1 MLFRAFAARFAFSVL
16 LGATRLGAQSTFAT
30 ITGTVTDTRM
40 APIPSVAV
48 TATLVATN
56 ISLTGLSNE
65 AGIFSLASLKE
76 GQYTVS
82 AQAPGFKKLV
92 VENVELVAHDIRRL
106 DLQLEVG
113 ANHETIYVASHPDLI
128 ERETPRISDLK
139 TARELNSLPT
149 NSRDIFY
156 QFGLSS
162 MSFVPNGAYW
172 PEFAGSRFDQW
183 ATSWDGT
190 PTMDGFGNSALS
202 NITQTDAIKE
212 VRLDMV
218 NNSAEFGQMALFTLV
233 SKSGTNEIHGTP
245 FEYYQSPAF
254 RARNPFA
261 LARCTGISHFPGF
274 SVGGPL
280 VIPKVYNGKNRT
292 FWFID
297 GERTAG
303 SQQTVSLNPTVP
315 LAAWRNGDFSGLG
328 VPIRNPFTGQIYQD
342 GRIPASAI
350 NPVSKAI
357 QDGFYPLPN
366 FGDTSILGSQN
377 FRSTFGAPFSTDYEA
392 VARLD
397 QRLGNRNYIYGSY
410 VENQLRNNQWEGNL
424 PTFGPRYHLRQQKGF
439 NLAETFTISSTMV
452 NEFRVGYAYN
462 GNPRWGP
469 INGLQQI
476 QGLGLTGLA
485 SNLPDIG
492 GLYQPSFS
500 GIAIT
505 GLSQTPY
512 ANPGGTKKVWTF
524 VDQFS
529 HQHGRHGIKGGL
541 TISRIAYFDKE
552 ASRCLFGCG
561 TFADTYSRVPGVA
574 NSGSAYADFL
584 FGVPTSASIASPP
597 VLTEL
602 HRTSWDFFAQDDWK
616 VTQRLTLNFG
626 LRYEYHPGWTE
637 ASGRLAMFD
646 VTTGSIVVADKG
658 MDKISPLMPSGYVK
672 ILAASS
678 IGLPGDTLLRTNTK
692 RLRPAHR
699 VCLSSLR
706 PQFGR
711 ARRVQYLLQQQSG
724 AAERR

>member
-1 MLFRAFAARFAFSVL
+1 MWNWSLTTSAGWTCSWKWARF
-16 LGATRLGAQSTFAT
+16 TRPCTSPR
-30 ITGTVTDTRM
+30 IT
-40 APIPSVAV
+40 
-48 TATLVATN
+48 
-56 ISLTGLSNE
+56 
-65 AGIFSLASLKE
+65 
-76 GQYTVS
+76 
-82 AQAPGFKKLV
+82 
-92 VENVELVAHDIRRL
+92 
-106 DLQLEVG
+106 
-113 ANHETIYVASHPDLI
+113 DLI
-128 ERETPRISDLK
+128 ETETPRISDLK

-149 NSRDIFY
+149 NVRSIFY
-156 QFGLSS
+156 EFGLSS

-218 NNSAEFGQMALFTLV
+218 NNSAEFGQMGQFTLV
-233 SKSGTNEIHGTP
+233 SKSGTNEIHGTA

-261 LARCTGISHFPGF
+261 LARGTGISHFPGF
-274 SVGGPL
+274 SLGGPL

-328 VPIRNPFTGQIYQD
+328 VPIRNPFTGEVYQD

-357 QDGFYPLPN
+357 QDRFYPLPN
-366 FGDTSILGSQN
+366 FGDTSILRSQN

-410 VENQLRNNQWEGNL
+410 VENQLRNIQWEGNL
-424 PTFGPRYHLRQQKGF
+424 PTFGNVTSFASRRASILRKPSPS
-439 NLAETFTISSTMV
+439 A
-452 NEFRVGYAYN
+452 
-462 GNPRWGP
+462 PRWST
-469 INGLQQI
+469 NSGLAMPTMAILAGGRSTALQEVQS
-476 QGLGLTGLA
+476 LGLTGLA

-500 GIAIT
+500 GIAVT
-505 GLSQTPY
+505 ALSQVLY
-512 ANPGGTKKVWTF
+512 ANPGGTNKVWTF

-529 HQHGRHGIKGGL
+529 YQHGRHGIKGGL
-541 TISRIAYFDKE
+541 TISRIGYFNKA
-552 ASRCLFGCG
+552 ASSCLFGCG

-602 HRTSWDFFAQDDWK
+602 HRTSYDFFGQDDWK

-637 ASGRLAMFD
+637 DSGRLAMFD
-646 VTTGSIVVADKG
+646 VTSGSIVVADKG
-658 MDKISPLMPSGYVK
+658 MDKISPLMPSGYAK
-672 ILAASS
+672 IVAASS

-692 RLRPAHR
+692 DFAPRIGVAYRPFGVHTVVRGGYGIYYNNSPAQPSAAATPF
-699 VCLSSLR
+699 VISVPTYTNTTPAPTLVLPQVFPSSGSGGTVQH
-706 PQFGR
+706 QF
-711 ARRVQYLLQQQSG
+711 ADRVQPKPANALL
-724 AAERR
+724 AAMELHRRAPDR